1 MPTTSRRKKKT
12 VHPFRSGY
20 RQFSGTLDHAVTV
33 EEVKAALPRHTELW
47 DGRDGTKA
55 VTVQAVPGKPP
66 VWKVI
71 VIAKGG
77 PFLHIP
83 TLFPE

>member
-1 MPTTSRRKKKT
+1 MATRRKKAPPD
-12 VHPFRSGY
+12 PFQSGY
-20 RQFSGTLDHAVTV
+20 RLFSGTLDHEVTV
-33 EEVKAALPRHTELW
+33 EQVKAALPRHTELW

-55 VTVQAVPGKPP
+55 VSVTKIPGTPE
-66 VWKVI
+66 VWRVR

-77 PFLHIP
+77 RFLHIP